1 MKLMNIERLSLDQMR
16 AFALVAELG
25 SFSEAARHLNRAQ
38 SAVSYAVATLEKQ
51 LGVVV
56 FDRTGYRPAL
66 TPAGRAVLS
75 DIQAI
80 LIRTDHLMARTRAL
94 AQGLESDL
102 DLVVD
107 VLFPFPA
114 LIKTLD
120 AFQSSYPTVNLRVF
134 SDALGAVP
142 ERVQGSK
149 QALGIIVTLAH
160 VPSGL
165 DGFRLS
171 DIELVHVA
179 APNHALSQ
187 RTEALTDNDLNDHL
201 QLVLTDRSN
210 LTQGQDYGVHA
221 RRTWRLSDLWTKHQL
236 LKVGMGWGSMPLS
249 TVAEDLQLGNLKQ
262 LQLARYPSG
271 LHTLPV
277 HCVYRSDASQGP
289 ATRWLIDWLKGLDY

>member
-1 MKLMNIERLSLDQMR
+1 MNIERLSLDQMR

-25 SFSEAARHLNRAQ
+25 SFSEAARYLNRAQ
-38 SAVSYAVATLEKQ
+38 SAVSYAVATLERQ

-56 FDRTGYRPAL
+56 FDRSGYRPTL
-66 TPAGRAVLS
+66 TTAGQAVLS

-80 LIRTDHLMARTRAL
+80 LVRTDRLVARTRAL

-114 LIKTLD
+114 LIRTLD
-120 AFQSSYPTVNLRVF
+120 AFQSAFPTVNLRVY

-142 ERVQGSK
+142 ERVQASK
-149 QALGIIVTLAH
+149 QALGIIVTLTS
-160 VPSGL
+160 VPAGL
-165 DGFRLS
+165 EGFRLS

-179 APNHALSQ
+179 APEHPLSQ
-187 RTEALTDNDLNDHL
+187 REDALTDNDLNDHL

-236 LKVGMGWGSMPLS
+236 LKAGMGWGSMPLS
-249 TVAEDLQLGNLKQ
+249 TVAEDLRLNQLTQ
-262 LQLARYPSG
+262 LRLERYPNG
-271 LHTLPV
+271 QHTLPV
-277 HCVYRSDASQGP
+277 HCVHRGDATQGP
-289 ATRWLIDWLKGLDY
+289 ASRWLVDWLKKVNY